1 MIDLALI
8 ALAVSDAARIAELC
22 SPVLPPPSTGGLARR
37 PCRVSKLSVGNSNSL
52 YRLDVGDESY
62 LAREFGTNAALD
74 LNRAREN
81 EIFARLAAAKIAPGM
96 LGTFEGGRVEEWV
109 DGGPCSADECRSAD
123 VAEAV
128 ARRLAALHAFDDG
141 AAEPW
146 AISTATEWLD
156 GAQRCAKALEDP
168 RSYSPVLARRAR
180 KIDLGGVAA
189 RIDECHDSLSSLP
202 QCFCHNDL
210 SNTNVHRDGQTT
222 RLIDFEF
229 AGRNYRGFDLAVHFS
244 HWAGGAVD
252 GRYDDAAFPTAAE
265 QRPFLEAYAAADGG
279 VTAEALA
286 EEIRAALPL
295 AHLVWGLWAL
305 CALPAAAAAGKLQP
319 FSHIEYAERRLA
331 AYEAA
336 L

>member
-1 MIDLALI
+1 M
-8 ALAVSDAARIAELC
+8 
-22 SPVLPPPSTGGLARR
+22 
-37 PCRVSKLSVGNSNSL
+37 SKLSVGNSTSL
-52 YRLDVGDESY
+52 YRSTLATTRT
-62 LAREFGTNAALD
+62 AREFGSAAALPR
-74 LNRAREN
+74 RAREN
-81 EIFARLAAAKIAPGM
+81 EIFARLAAAGIAWAGRH
-96 LGTFEGGRVEEWV
+96 FEGGRVEEWV
-109 DGGPCSADECRSAD
+109 DGGPCSADECRSAE

-141 AAEPW
+141 GGGAVGD
-146 AISTATEWLD
+146 LD
-156 GAQRCAKALEDP
+156 GDRVARRRAAMRQGFGGSALL
-168 RSYSPVLARRAR
+168 LAGARARAR

-189 RIDECHDSLSSLP
+189 RIDEFRGSLSSLP

-252 GRYDDAAFPTAAE
+252 GRYNDAAFPTPAE
-265 QRPFLEAYAAADGG
+265 QRPFLEAYAAADGA

-286 EEIRAALPL
+286 EEMRAALPL
-295 AHLVWGLWAL
+295 AHLVGSVGAVR
-305 CALPAAAAAGKLQP
+305 AAGGGGGGKLQP

-331 AYEAA
+331 ARGGA
-336 L
+336 